1 MNLLKSISEA
11 EVFDNCHLQNFYAQN
26 LNKRKMFVSSVIT
39 ICVRNVFL
47 TW

>member
-11 EVFDNCHLQNFYAQN
+11 EVFDNCHLQNVYAQN
-26 LNKRKMFVSSVIT
+26 VKCLVSSAIK

-47 TW
+47 IR